1 MLVSS
6 CRTTGEGAWTGA
18 HVGSMVGGAFGGLVG
33 GHRGYHAGQ
42 LVGMAT
48 GAATGATIGAANQAA
63 RKERVK
69 GYHRRMKQR
78 IAAEEAANRNRRERT
93 HYNDQRTATDDVYA
107 PAGRVRIGNGI
118 SIETNDTIRR
128 YRSVTPQGGS
138 YTPQQD
144 APVIDE
150 TNSSNDIIV
159 FE

>member
-1 MLVSS
+1 MLLSS
-6 CRTTGEGAWTGA
+6 CYTAGTGALTGA

-48 GAATGATIGAANQAA
+48 GAATGAAVGATNQAI
-63 RKERVK
+63 RHERVK

-107 PAGRVRIGNGI
+107 PAGRLNIGSGI
-118 SIETNDTIRR
+118 TINQNDTIRR
-128 YRSVTPQGGS
+128 YHSASPR
-138 YTPQQD
+138 QQE
-144 APVIDE
+144 PVIDE
-150 TNSSNDIIV
+150 TNSGNDIIV